1 MRVERAYSSRGK
13 QKLSRTVAYAQNFRG
28 NISQSGGLRSRF
40 HQTLCYMV
48 VKLEIMSFVSLSI
61 PISVQMLHP
70 RGWNKYSTYLI
81 LAQPIARH
89 ENWKMASRFL
99 FFFLSRITS
108 DSQDTIFI
116 SRLVST
122 LKNRPSKRE
131 TRNPRLSG
139 FSIRSR
145 MRFCDV

>member
-13 QKLSRTVAYAQNFRG
+13 QKLSRPVAYAQNFRG

-81 LAQPIARH
+81 LAQPIARIGR
-89 ENWKMASRFL
+89 WRADFFS
-99 FFFLSRITS
+99 FFLSRITS

-116 SRLVST
+116 SRLVSS